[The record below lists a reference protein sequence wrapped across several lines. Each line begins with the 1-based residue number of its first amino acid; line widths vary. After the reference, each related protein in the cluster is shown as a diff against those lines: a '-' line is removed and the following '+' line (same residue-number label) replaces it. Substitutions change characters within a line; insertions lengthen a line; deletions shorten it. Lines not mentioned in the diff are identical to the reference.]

1 MPTFSKT
8 IEIKSKE
15 QFDIVDLTDKIK
27 SFTAESGIKNGLI
40 NIQSLHTTA
49 AVFVQENEPLLL
61 KDIRKFLE
69 RIVPQNINYNHDDF
83 AQRTVNL
90 CADECRNGHSHCK
103 ALNLPTSVTLNLID
117 NKVQLGTWQKILF
130 IELDR
135 SRDRKIQIQILGE

>member
-1 MPTFSKT
+1 MKTKNKT
-8 IEIKSKE
+8 IEIDSKE
-15 QFDIVDLTDKIK
+15 GLEIIDITDQVIA
-27 SFTAESGIKNGLI
+27 FVQESEIQNGLV
-40 NIQSLHTTA
+40 NIQTQHTTA
-49 AVFVQENEPLLL
+49 TVFVQENEPLLL